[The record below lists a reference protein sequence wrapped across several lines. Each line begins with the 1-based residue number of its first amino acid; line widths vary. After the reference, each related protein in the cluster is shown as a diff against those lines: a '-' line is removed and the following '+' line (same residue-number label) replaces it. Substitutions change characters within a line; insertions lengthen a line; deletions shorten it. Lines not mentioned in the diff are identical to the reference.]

1 MITDTIWQL
10 YPMPAQEVN
19 LKGLYLR
26 HDLRRIGPELGR
38 PFVYTNY
45 VASIDGRIAVPRA
58 EGKGMTVPKDVAND
72 RDWRL
77 FQELAVQADVII
89 SSGRYLRDYA
99 EGKAQEILNVYDD
112 PRFEDLG
119 KWRAER
125 GLGQYP
131 DLAIVSGSL
140 DFPIPPF
147 LTQSGRK
154 VIIITHAAADEERMR
169 RLQDEAGEVIVAGE
183 DGVSGKQTIDK
194 LGDLGYRTVYM
205 ATGPL
210 VHHLLLADDRIDRL
224 YMTVAHRLLGGEPFS
239 SLVQGDLLNPA
250 VGMRLNALYFDPHAL
265 NGLGQQFTCYE
276 KAT

>member
-10 YPMPAQEVN
+10 YPMPTQEVS
-19 LKGLYLR
+19 LQGLYLR
-26 HDLRRIGPELGR
+26 HDLRRVAGDLDR

-45 VASIDGRIAVPRA
+45 VTSIDGRIAIPRP
-58 EGKGMTVPKDVAND
+58 EGKGMMVPKDTSND

-99 EGKAQEILNVYDD
+99 EGKAQEILRVYDE

-119 KWRAER
+119 RWRAER
-125 GLGQYP
+125 GLSEYP

-154 VIIITHAAADEERMR
+154 VIVITHGAADGDRMKRLEE
-169 RLQDEAGEVIVAGE
+169 EAGQIAVAG
-183 DGVSGKQTIDK
+183 DTDVSGQQAIAALDR
-194 LGDLGYRTVYM
+194 LGYRTVYM
-205 ATGPL
+205 ATGPR
-210 VHHLLLADDRIDRL
+210 VHHLLLADNVLDRL
-224 YMTVAHRLLGGEPFS
+224 YTTVAHRLLGGQPFS
-239 SLVQGDLLNPA
+239 SLVEGDLLRPA
-250 VGMRLNALYFDPHAL
+250 VGLRLNSLYFDPHAL
-265 NGLGQQFTCYE
+265 DGLGQQFTCYE
-276 KAT
+276 R

>member
-10 YPMPAQEVN
+10 YPMPAQEVT

-26 HDLRRIGPELGR
+26 HELRRIGPELGR

-58 EGKGMTVPKDVAND
+58 DGKGMTVPKDVAND

-119 KWRAER
+119 RWRAER

-140 DFPIPPF
+140 DFPILPF

-154 VIIITHAAADEERMR
+154 VIVITHGAADESRMR
-169 RLQDEAGEVIVAGE
+169 KLRDEAGEVVVAGE
-183 DGVSGKQTIDK
+183 ESVSGKQAIDK
-194 LGDLGYRTVYM
+194 LGELGYRTVYM
-205 ATGPL
+205 ATGPH
-210 VHHLLLADDRIDRL
+210 VHHLLLADDMIDRL
-224 YMTVAHRLLGGEPFS
+224 YVTTAHRLLGGQPFS
-239 SLVQGDLLNPA
+239 SLVEGELLKTP
-250 VGMRLNALYFDPHAL
+250 VGLRLNALYFDPHAL
-265 NGLGQQFTCYE
+265 DGLGQQFTCYE
-276 KAT
+276 R